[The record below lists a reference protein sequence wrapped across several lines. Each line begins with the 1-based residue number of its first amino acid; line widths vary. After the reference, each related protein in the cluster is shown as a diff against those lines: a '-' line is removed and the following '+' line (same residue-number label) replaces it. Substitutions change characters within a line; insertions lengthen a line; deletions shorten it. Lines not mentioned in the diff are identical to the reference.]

1 MLVVFYIPSGFHVFP
16 SVVKSETQVLAQM
29 SQDEICQKQAYKVY
43 NAKEL
48 EEYIDVN
55 FSSIAL
61 NLMLEIK
68 RFRCYKANIEKD
80 KKRQQ
85 LLGIKPWIELPVIYH

>member
-1 MLVVFYIPSGFHVFP
+1 MLPSA
-16 SVVKSETQVLAQM
+16 ETQVLAQM
-29 SQDEICQKQAYKVY
+29 SQDEICQKPAYKVY

-48 EEYIDVN
+48 EGYIDVN

-68 RFRCYKANIEKD
+68 RFRCYKGNIE
-80 KKRQQ
+80 R
-85 LLGIKPWIELPVIYH
+85 